1 MKHIKIFFLLIHL
14 FSLSLITAQEKITLS
29 QAITSALNQNS
40 TLIQSSNSLKVNEA
54 SVKSAYGNLLPTLN
68 LNGGWSWQRVSNNQG
83 NTQIDYLGNIEN
95 VGESQIDSR
104 NYNLSLG
111 GSFTVFDGLS
121 SFKNINQKK
130 TDLESA
136 RLDLEKLKQDAI
148 LQTVN
153 LFVQILNYQKV
164 LKFQEEDLKY
174 NQDLLEKIK
183 GMHELK
189 MIANFDL
196 YSQEYQTANSQLTLL
211 QAQSEYDKAK
221 LNLLTY
227 LSKDITIEYA
237 FELDSSYTL
246 NVIDDLDNYDVLYQT
261 ALNRR
266 ADFQSK
272 KLKLESGENQLAIAK
287 SGLYPNISGNYGFST
302 SAVKLGDIF
311 NRKVYNF
318 GLSLNVPIFS
328 GWMTEY
334 TIESALVQIKNV
346 NEQINALERQ
356 IKTDVKTAILDLKS
370 TGLQLEVTKT
380 ALKSAKETW
389 DIQREKYKLGTL
401 TFIDQQLAYRDFVQA
416 TNNSIT
422 AESNY
427 IFKQFTLLNALGL
440 LSNQ

>member
-1 MKHIKIFFLLIHL
+1 MKRITKIILLINL
-14 FSLSLITAQEKITLS
+14 VSVPFITAQEKITLS
-29 QAITSALNQNS
+29 QAITTALNQNS
-40 TLIQSSNSLKVNEA
+40 TLIQTSNSLKISEA
-54 SVKSAYGNLLPTLN
+54 SVKSAYGSLLPTLN

-111 GSFTVFDGLS
+111 GNFTVFDGLS
-121 SFKNINQKK
+121 SFKNISQKK

-153 LFVQILNYQKV
+153 LFVLIMNYQKT

-196 YSQEYQTANSQLTLL
+196 YSQEYQTANSQLILL
-211 QAQSEYDKAK
+211 QAENEYEKAK

-227 LSKDITIEYA
+227 LSKDITKEYT
-237 FELDSSYTL
+237 FELDSSYVL
-246 NVIDDLDNYDVLYQT
+246 DVINDLDNPEILYQT

-266 ADFQSK
+266 ADFNSQ
-272 KLKLESGENQLAIAK
+272 KLKLESGEYQLSIAK

-334 TIESALVQIKNV
+334 SIESALVQIKNS
-346 NEQINALERQ
+346 NEQLNALERQ
-356 IKTDVKTAILDLKS
+356 IKTEVKAAMLDLKS
-370 TGLQLEVTKT
+370 TQLQLEVTKT
-380 ALKSAKETW
+380 AVKSAKETW
-389 DIQREKYKLGTL
+389 DIQREKYKLGTV
-401 TFIDQQLAYRDFVQA
+401 TYIDQQLAYRDFVQA

-440 LSNQ
+440 LNNQ

>member
-1 MKHIKIFFLLIHL
+1 MKRITKIILLINL
-14 FSLSLITAQEKITLS
+14 VSVPFITAQEKITLS
-29 QAITSALNQNS
+29 QAITTALNQNS
-40 TLIQSSNSLKVNEA
+40 TLIQTSNSLKISEA
-54 SVKSAYGNLLPTLN
+54 SVKSAYGGLLPTLN

-111 GSFTVFDGLS
+111 GNFTVFDGLS
-121 SFKNINQKK
+121 SFKNISQKK

-136 RLDLEKLKQDAI
+136 KLDLEKLKQDAI

-153 LFVQILNYQKV
+153 LFVLIMNYQKT

-174 NQDLLEKIK
+174 NKDLLEKIK

-196 YSQEYQTANSQLTLL
+196 YSQEYQTANSQLILL
-211 QAQSEYDKAK
+211 QAESEYEKAK

-227 LSKDITIEYA
+227 LSKDITKEYT
-237 FELDSSYTL
+237 FELDSSYVL
-246 NVIDDLDNYDVLYQT
+246 DVINDLDNPEILYQT

-266 ADFQSK
+266 ADFNSQ
-272 KLKLESGENQLAIAK
+272 KLKLESGEYQLSIAK

-318 GLSLNVPIFS
+318 GLSLNIPIFS

-334 TIESALVQIKNV
+334 SIESALVQIKNS
-346 NEQINALERQ
+346 NEQLSALERQ
-356 IKTDVKTAILDLKS
+356 IKTEVKAAMLDLKS
-370 TGLQLEVTKT
+370 TQLQLEVTKT
-380 ALKSAKETW
+380 AVKSAKETW
-389 DIQREKYKLGTL
+389 DIQREKYKLGTV
-401 TFIDQQLAYRDFVQA
+401 TYIDQQLAYRDFVQA

-427 IFKQFTLLNALGL
+427 IYKQFTLLNALGL
-440 LSNQ
+440 LNNQ

>member
-1 MKHIKIFFLLIHL
+1 MKRITKIILLINL
-14 FSLSLITAQEKITLS
+14 FSVPLITAQEKITLS
-29 QAITSALNQNS
+29 QAITTALNKNS
-40 TLIQSSNSLKVNEA
+40 TLIQTSNSLKINEA
-54 SVKSAYGNLLPTLN
+54 SVKSAYGGLLPTLN

-83 NTQIDYLGNIEN
+83 NTQIDYLGNIED

-111 GSFTVFDGLS
+111 GNFTVFDGLS
-121 SFKNINQKK
+121 SFKNISQKK

-153 LFVQILNYQKV
+153 LFVLILNFQKT
-164 LKFQEEDLKY
+164 LKFQVEDLKY
-174 NQDLLEKIK
+174 NQDLLEKIR

-196 YSQEYQTANSQLTLL
+196 YSQEYQTANSQLVLL
-211 QAQSEYDKAK
+211 QAESEYEKAK

-227 LSKDITIEYA
+227 LAKDITKEYS
-237 FELDSSYTL
+237 FELDSSYVL
-246 NVIDDLDNYDVLYQT
+246 NVINDIDNPDILFQT

-266 ADFQSK
+266 ADFNSQ
-272 KLKLESGENQLAIAK
+272 KLKLESGEYQLSIAK

-318 GLSLNVPIFS
+318 GLSLNIPIFS

-334 TIESALVQIKNV
+334 SIESALVQIKNS
-346 NEQINALERQ
+346 NEQLSALERQ
-356 IKTDVKTAILDLKS
+356 IKTEVKAAMLDLKS
-370 TGLQLEVTKT
+370 TQLQLEVTKT
-380 ALKSAKETW
+380 AVKSAKETW
-389 DIQREKYKLGTL
+389 DIQREKYKLGTV
-401 TFIDQQLAYRDFVQA
+401 TFIDQQLAYRDFIQA

-427 IFKQFTLLNALGL
+427 IYKQFTLLNALGL
-440 LSNQ
+440 LNNQ

>member
-1 MKHIKIFFLLIHL
+1 MKRITKIILLINL
-14 FSLSLITAQEKITLS
+14 VSVPFITAQEKITLS
-29 QAITSALNQNS
+29 QAITTALNQNS
-40 TLIQSSNSLKVNEA
+40 TLIQTSNSLKISEA
-54 SVKSAYGNLLPTLN
+54 SVKSAYGSLLPTLN

-104 NYNLSLG
+104 NYNLSVG
-111 GSFTVFDGLS
+111 GNFTVFDGLS
-121 SFKNINQKK
+121 SFKNISQKK

-136 RLDLEKLKQDAI
+136 KLDLEKLKQDAI

-153 LFVQILNYQKV
+153 LFVLIMNYQKT

-196 YSQEYQTANSQLTLL
+196 YSQEYQTANSQLILL
-211 QAQSEYDKAK
+211 QAESEYEKAK

-227 LSKDITIEYA
+227 LSKDITKEYT
-237 FELDSSYTL
+237 FELDSSYVL
-246 NVIDDLDNYDVLYQT
+246 DVINDLDNPEILYQT

-266 ADFQSK
+266 ADFNSQ
-272 KLKLESGENQLAIAK
+272 KLKLESGEYQLSIAK

-318 GLSLNVPIFS
+318 GLSLNIPIFS

-334 TIESALVQIKNV
+334 SIESALVQIKNS
-346 NEQINALERQ
+346 NEQLNALERQ
-356 IKTDVKTAILDLKS
+356 IKTEVKAAMLDLKS
-370 TGLQLEVTKT
+370 TQLQLEVTKT
-380 ALKSAKETW
+380 AVKSAKETW
-389 DIQREKYKLGTL
+389 DIQREKYKLGTV
-401 TFIDQQLAYRDFVQA
+401 TYIDQQLAYRDFVQA

-427 IFKQFTLLNALGL
+427 IYKQFSLLNALGL
-440 LSNQ
+440 LNNQ